1 MTRGVTSQRAK
12 KLALGFRECEPS
24 KKSFST
30 LNIQQETTMSSP
42 NKIINFLTPFAVE
55 LVFKSMKPKLL
66 AQAAWEFDPER
77 DQIGYLGEG
86 AQSIPKHGV
95 IRLLRPTTR
104 VGGWF
109 GTAPIIMAY
118 FDGKRRYPLHM
129 KDIHWQ
135 IPDFQ
140 PYKSEFDAWKTAQ
153 VEAANI
159 RKENEEQQVR
169 ATHANIKAQ
178 DGVQRAKQT
187 TTITITT
194 QP

>member
-1 MTRGVTSQRAK
+1 MHK
-12 KLALGFRECEPS
+12 ECEPS
-24 KKSFST
+24 KKSVPT
-30 LNIQQETTMSSP
+30 LNIHQETTMSSP
-42 NKIINFLTPFAVE
+42 NKIIKFLTPFAVE

-66 AQAAWEFDPER
+66 AEVAWEFDTER

-86 AQSIPKHGV
+86 AQNIPKHGV

-140 PYKSEFDAWKTAQ
+140 PYKSEYDAWKSAQ
-153 VEAANI
+153 AEAIQIQEKQAEEIKAAPKPLNPSANI
-159 RKENEEQQVR
+159 
-169 ATHANIKAQ
+169 
-178 DGVQRAKQT
+178 
-187 TTITITT
+187 TIRVTSKKTI
-194 QP
+194 PPI